1 MSSSRPRILVVDD
14 VDDNVFTLER
24 RLKQFLNPEI
34 TSAENGRV
42 ALEKLRAQAFDLV
55 LLDIQMPEMDGVA
68 VLDQMKS
75 DMSLREL
82 PVIMVSAIDDFQTVL
97 RCIKLGADD
106 YVQKPFNADLLRARV
121 ETALER
127 KRLRDQEGLFVEQ
140 LRGEKARVNELL
152 HSILPKAI
160 VNELK
165 TNARPLAKRHEDVAV
180 LFCDIVGFTE
190 YCERNPPEQ
199 VVAELETLVASFEQ
213 IVETHGLEKIK
224 TIGDAF
230 MATAGLLRYVEN
242 PALSAAECG
251 LAMVEAANKHRSGWH
266 VRVGVHQGPVV
277 AGIMGQRS
285 FVFDLWGDTVN
296 VAARVAAEAEPDAVV
311 VTGTMWPFLSR
322 ACQGRALGLVDLRGK
337 GKTELVQ
344 CIGRSHKQPEL

>member
-1 MSSSRPRILVVDD
+1 
-14 VDDNVFTLER
+14 
-24 RLKQFLNPEI
+24 
-34 TSAENGRV
+34 
-42 ALEKLRAQAFDLV
+42 
-55 LLDIQMPEMDGVA
+55 MDGVA

-82 PVIMVSAIDDFQTVL
+82 PVIMVSAVDDFQTVL

-165 TNARPLAKRHEDVAV
+165 TNARPQAKRHEDVAV

-190 YCERNPPEQ
+190 YCERNPPER
-199 VVAELETLVASFEQ
+199 VVAELETLVAGFEQ
-213 IVETHGLEKIK
+213 IVEAHGLEKIK

-251 LAMVEAANKHRSGWH
+251 LAMVEAANKHPSGWR

-296 VAARVAAEAEPDAVV
+296 VAARVAAEAEADAVV
-311 VTGTMWPFLSR
+311 VTGTMWPSLSKT
-322 ACQGRALGLVDLRGK
+322 CHGRALGIVDLRGK
-337 GKTELVQ
+337 GKTELVRYG
-344 CIGRSHKQPEL
+344 GRR